1 MPIQQPSLR
10 LMNTL
15 LNAETRRIAVFTT
28 GNGYRRLVAG
38 RGHNGTHEPSMRS
51 LYRFSNA
58 ANFWSRSILRSKSS
72 MRRGSSS
79 LFGVCIACDGMAF
92 KEVSLKPLL
101 VKHLDSAH

>member
-58 ANFWSRSILRSKSS
+58 ANFWSRSILRRQARFPVNQACEGDRRHYSGSVLLATAWPSRKSA
-72 MRRGSSS
+72 SSH
-79 LFGVCIACDGMAF
+79 CW
-92 KEVSLKPLL
+92 
-101 VKHLDSAH
+101 